1 MDSSRVLVAV
11 ILSIVLVFAYQ
22 ELVLKRFFPPPTE
35 QQAEQA
41 KAAKAAQSGA
51 SIGNAPTAA
60 AAATLAAPGAVA
72 SATAASGA
80 APSGQQSSAM
90 AGGAANA
97 SEQTVEVDS
106 DYFVAVFTTRG
117 ARLKSYQLK
126 RYKQTAGKDAPPY
139 EMVQVSSGGPLPLGV
154 VMTREGQL
162 FDDRELNYVWGSSFA
177 SANGAAALGLSGGS
191 GGRIKTAPGRET
203 TLSFTA
209 KTADGATI
217 QKLFTFRHSSYV
229 FDMDVAVSGAAAPAQ
244 LGVSMSQ
251 PLTAH
256 LGYYDIPELQAD
268 VADKVVTENEKKIR
282 AGVPPL
288 AGAITYAGFGDR
300 YFLSVF
306 LPQSPATGQLTMA
319 YADDEAIARLSFDGA
334 SKIHSQ
340 VYMGPK
346 LLEALEAVNP
356 TLHKA
361 IDFGWAGILALIFLR
376 TLKLFYYIA
385 PNYGVDIILLTVS
398 IRILFLPISIK
409 SQRSMM
415 KIQRLQPQM
424 ERLREKFKD
433 NNEQLQKEM
442 VDLYKRNH
450 VNPLG
455 GCAPMALQLPIF
467 IGLYE
472 ALLNSVELRHAPFLG
487 WINDLSTPD
496 CLHIAWMPKLPIIDC
511 HGLPVLVLLMGLS
524 SFLQQYMTPTSPD
537 PNQQRMMMLTPLIFT
552 IMLIK
557 FPAGLALYYFSS
569 NMLGIIQ
576 QYFLNREFQ
585 QYTPAT

>member
-1 MDSSRVLVAV
+1 M
-11 ILSIVLVFAYQ
+11 
-22 ELVLKRFFPPPTE
+22 T
-35 QQAEQA
+35 
-41 KAAKAAQSGA
+41 SGA
-51 SIGNAPTAA
+51 P
-60 AAATLAAPGAVA
+60 PGA
-72 SATAASGA
+72 
-80 APSGQQSSAM
+80 P
-90 AGGAANA
+90 
-97 SEQTVEVDS
+97 EQTVTIDS
-106 DYFVAVFTTRG
+106 DYFIAEFTTRG
-117 ARLKSYQLK
+117 ARLKSYRLK
-126 RYKQTAGKDAPPY
+126 RYKQTAGKESAPY
-139 EMVQVSSGGPLPLGV
+139 EMVQAAPGGLLPLGV
-154 VMTREGQL
+154 VMTRGGGGEVL
-162 FDDRELNYVWGSSFA
+162 DDHELSYTWGSVFTPDDGSSPVGVSAGSGVRIQTAAGRTTALSFA
-177 SANGAAALGLSGGS
+177 
-191 GGRIKTAPGRET
+191 
-203 TLSFTA
+203 A
-209 KTADGATI
+209 KTADGTTI
-217 QKLFTFRHSSYV
+217 QKNFSFRPGSYV
-229 FDMDVAVSGAAAPAQ
+229 FEMDVAVSGAAKPAQ

-256 LGYYDIPELQAD
+256 KGYYDIPELQAD
-268 VADKVVTENEKKIR
+268 VADKIVTENEKKLR
-282 AGVPPL
+282 AGVPSL

-300 YFLSVF
+300 YFLAVF
-306 LPQSPATGQLTMA
+306 LPQTPTTGLLTMA
-319 YADDEAIARLSFDGA
+319 YQGDEAIARLSYDA
-334 SKIHSQ
+334 ATKIHAQ

-356 TLHKA
+356 ALHKA

-376 TLKLFYYIA
+376 TLKLFHYIA
-385 PNYGVDIILLTVS
+385 PNYGFDIILLTVS

-433 NNEQLQKEM
+433 DSQQLQKEM

-496 CLHIAWMPKLPIIDC
+496 CLHIPWMPQLPMIDC
-511 HGLPVLVLLMGLS
+511 HGLPVLVLLMGLT

-552 IMLIK
+552 VMLIR
-557 FPAGLALYYFSS
+557 FPAGLSLYYFSS
-569 NMLGIIQ
+569 NVLGIIQ